1 MPVLFRHGAP
11 KMSVVSDS
19 RSHHSGPSQPEHL
32 RPSASQKFHR
42 ADSQASHS
50 STVIHRTTS
59 GAPQEAVPLTPKQKF
74 KKVFKKLYRK
84 YHIKYLFP
92 LVFIMVYMF
101 VGAIVFLWLEGSADE
116 RRKLEKYE
124 TYIREKELL
133 LKRMEE
139 IVSDRAA
146 ENAEQRRTFL
156 EVAVD
161 HFHRQLGLEFNV
173 KPTWDFAT
181 AMYFSGTLVTT
192 IGYGDV
198 ACETRWGQFAT
209 IIYAIFGIPIM
220 LITLNDLGKF
230 LYKNINNVID
240 KIRHCLDWVSRF
252 MRRGIG
258 SGEDKLEIM
267 ERGEAGA
274 GENESARRV
283 SFNLRSESEDL
294 NLEVIEDDG
303 SVPLENIAEEEVF
316 VNDMEEDEL
325 LQPQK
330 AVVPRMPVLAAV
342 AITVGWIFFSAF
354 LFQLWEDWTYPQSLY
369 FMFISLL
376 TIGLGDVS
384 VERRDIMVIC
394 FVLVIVGLS
403 LVSMCINVIQ
413 AAIEDLYSKLL
424 MKLLLEYQAKLA
436 QGGDAMGASVGM
448 MQMWGKNRAAK
459 YLMPLLSA
467 EKRRTAMARVQ
478 EEARET
484 GIEIPAVFDD
494 MDEKTGMPKILQIRE
509 TIDEDNVSAVVEELV
524 RSSQAHKVSCDAS
537 RITSPTIVLYDDST
551 QTDYLY
557 TDDKN
562 DQTVITDLSDSGIQ
576 TDSDSVDLSDQS
588 AQCDSVELETVET
601 QTTIVEFTDAE
612 SMTPIKTF
620 LDSDNQTAIVL
631 TMDEELQTHIVDFL
645 DMEQQT
651 EIVEKANIRIQ
662 TPYQEFEDVEVQTEP
677 SEFDQRASKMSRAKK
692 RLRRAFRKSKNSYK
706 RRSSH
711 GDAPAMSGWRDVDE
725 EILEEDETE
734 SSYDSLDWDPIDGMH
749 AERQRKVKDLTRMFD
764 SFRRKENP
772 NKDTSSMK

>member
-11 KMSVVSDS
+11 KISSG
-19 RSHHSGPSQPEHL
+19 SHHAVPSQPEHL
-32 RPSASQKFHR
+32 RPSPSQKFHR

-50 STVIHRTTS
+50 SKRTFHSMNTVGSAGTVIHRGGS
-59 GAPQEAVPLTPKQKF
+59 SVPQAPLTAKQKLR
-74 KKVFKKLYRK
+74 KVFKRLYRR

-92 LVFIMVYMF
+92 LIFIMIYMF

-116 RRKLEKYE
+116 RRKAEKYD
-124 TYIREKELL
+124 TYVREKELL

-146 ENAEQRRTFL
+146 DNVDQRRKFL

-161 HFHRQLGLEFNV
+161 HFHTQVDVDFSV
-173 KPTWDFAT
+173 QHTWDFAT

-209 IIYAIFGIPIM
+209 VIYAIFGIPIM

-230 LYKNINNVID
+230 LYKNINQIID
-240 KIRHCLDWVSRF
+240 RVRHCADFLPRF
-252 MRRGIG
+252 VRRRAND
-258 SGEDKLEIM
+258 SGDDRVEIM
-267 ERGEAGA
+267 ERGEANA
-274 GENESARRV
+274 SDAQSDRRV
-283 SFNLRSESEDL
+283 SFNIRSESEDL

-303 SVPLENIAEEEVF
+303 SVPLKNIAEEEVF
-316 VNDMEEDEL
+316 VNEEIEEDHL
-325 LQPQK
+325 LQPPK
-330 AVVPRMPVLAAV
+330 PAIPRMPVLAAV
-342 AITVGWIFFSAF
+342 SITVGWIFFCAF
-354 LFQLWEDWTYPQSLY
+354 LFQLWEKWTYPESLY

-384 VERRDIMVIC
+384 VERKDIMVIC
-394 FVLVIVGLS
+394 FVFVIVGLS

-413 AAIEDLYSKLL
+413 AAIEDLYTKLL

-436 QGGDAMGASVGM
+436 QGSDATGASVGM
-448 MQMWGKNRAAK
+448 MQLWGKNKAAK

-484 GIEIPAVFDD
+484 GIEIPAVFED

-509 TIDEDNVSAVVEELV
+509 DVDEDNVSAIVEEIV
-524 RSSQAHKVSCDAS
+524 RTTQAQKLSCDES
-537 RITSPTIVLYDDST
+537 RVTVPTVVLYDDST
-551 QTDYLY
+551 QTDVLHMN
-557 TDDKN
+557 DKN
-562 DQTVITDLSDSGIQ
+562 DQTTVTDLSDSGIQ

-588 AQCDSVELETVET
+588 TQCESVELDTAET
-601 QTTIVEFTDAE
+601 QTTITEYSDAE
-612 SMTPIKTF
+612 SMTKVTIF
-620 LDSDNQTAIVL
+620 LDSENQTEIVQ

-645 DMEQQT
+645 EMEQQT
-651 EIVEKANIRIQ
+651 DIVETANIRIQ
-662 TPYQEFEDVEVQTEP
+662 TPYQEFEDAEVQTEP
-677 SEFDQRASKMSRAKK
+677 SEIM
-692 RLRRAFRKSKNSYK
+692 
-706 RRSSH
+706 
-711 GDAPAMSGWRDVDE
+711 
-725 EILEEDETE
+725 EEDETE

-764 SFRRKENP
+764 SFREPRG
-772 NKDTSSMK
+772 KDGSQRSDRSEKDSSK